1 MSRPTVRDILQ
12 RSSAYLAE
20 RGVDSPAL
28 SAQLMLGKALGLSRL
43 DLLLQSDR
51 PLGEAELA
59 AARDLVRRRGRGEP
73 AAYILGEK
81 EFFGLAFAVTPAV
94 LIPRPETECVVEEAE
109 ALFPRDG
116 ALDFV
121 DMGAGSGC
129 LAVTLAVRFP
139 LARGLAVEQSAAA
152 LAVAKDNAGRHGV
165 ADRVRFVRG
174 DFADLAALGVAPGT
188 RDLVAANPPYVSEAE
203 YAEVS
208 REVRD
213 FEPRAALTPGPT
225 GLEAIAALAS
235 AALAALRPGGAL
247 ILEMGA
253 AQAAAVREI
262 LLGAGFARVR
272 VRRDLAGRDR
282 VAVAFRMR
290 SAAGA

>member
-28 SAQLMLGKALGLSRL
+28 SAQLVLGKALGLSRL

-59 AARDLVRRRGRGEP
+59 AARDLLRRRGRGEP

-109 ALFPRDG
+109 GLFPRDG

-121 DMGAGSGC
+121 DLGTGSGC
-129 LAVTLAVRFP
+129 LAVALAVRFP
-139 LARGLAVEQSAAA
+139 LARGLAVDQSAEA
-152 LAVAKDNAGRHGV
+152 LAVAQGNAGRHGV

-203 YAEVS
+203 YAKVS

-213 FEPRAALTPGPT
+213 FEPRAALVPGPT
-225 GLEAIAALAS
+225 GLEAVAALAP

-262 LLGAGFARVR
+262 LSGAGFARVR

-282 VAVAFRMR
+282 VAVAHRMR

>member
-20 RGVDSPAL
+20 RGADCPAL
-28 SAQLMLGKALGLSRL
+28 SAQLLLGKALGLSRL

-51 PLGEAELA
+51 PLGEPELD
-59 AARDLVRRRGRGEP
+59 AARELVRRRGQGEP

-109 ALFPRDG
+109 DLFPRDG
-116 ALDFV
+116 ELDFA
-121 DMGAGSGC
+121 DLGTGSGC
-129 LAVTLAVRFP
+129 LAVALAVRFP
-139 LARGLAVEQSAAA
+139 LARGLAVDRSAEA
-152 LAVAKDNAGRHGV
+152 LAVAKDNAVRHGV

-188 RDLVAANPPYVSEAE
+188 RDLVVANPPYVSEAE
-203 YAEVS
+203 YAKVS

-213 FEPRAALTPGPT
+213 FEPRSALVPGPT
-225 GLEAIAALAS
+225 GLEAVAALAP
-235 AALAALRPGGAL
+235 AALEALRPGGCL
-247 ILEMGA
+247 LLEMGA

-262 LLGAGFARVR
+262 LIEAGFASVR